1 MSDEFLTVLLS
12 LTSALLFAVSAQTQN
27 LGLRYMDSRAGA
39 LLSIGSSA
47 VFYWLLSPFFIEFS
61 YWLHPAV
68 LIFVLIGLFR
78 PALSANLSL
87 LGMRYLGPTLVT
99 TLASTSPLFG
109 AMLGVLWLGE
119 VLTWPI
125 AIGTAGIMAAV
136 MVLSLRRGAVR
147 SSWPLWALALPV
159 GAGALRALA
168 HALAKVGMGFIPSPI
183 FAGLVGFT
191 VSALVTAILHRAR
204 HEQRPIPWGTMG
216 PFYFALSGII
226 NGFSVLSMNTA
237 LKIGQIIVVV
247 PIVAASPI
255 FTLLL
260 SLLIF
265 RQERLTSRA
274 IAAVFLVVPAVILIA
289 ISR

>member
-1 MSDEFLTVLLS
+1 
-12 LTSALLFAVSAQTQN
+12 
-27 LGLRYMDSRAGA
+27 
-39 LLSIGSSA
+39 
-47 VFYWLLSPFFIEFS
+47 
-61 YWLHPAV
+61 
-68 LIFVLIGLFR
+68 
-78 PALSANLSL
+78 
-87 LGMRYLGPTLVT
+87 
-99 TLASTSPLFG
+99 
-109 AMLGVLWLGE
+109 
-119 VLTWPI
+119 
-125 AIGTAGIMAAV
+125 MAAV

-168 HALAKVGMGFIPSPI
+168 HALAKVGMGFIPSPY

-260 SLLIF
+260 SLIIF
-265 RQERLTSRA
+265 RQERFTTRT